1 MMTRS
6 GLAVEDISEEFG
18 EVFMHPSVGVSR
30 FVFPE
35 KDDTCWICES
45 DILCTIEHPVLT
57 SGRGGYSI
65 SQESMS
71 KATKAHNLWEK

>member
-1 MMTRS
+1 MTRS
-6 GLAVEDISEEFG
+6 GLAVKDISEEFC
-18 EVFMHPSVGVSR
+18 EVFMHPSVGISS

-45 DILCTIEHPVLT
+45 DILCTIEHSILT
-57 SGRGGYSI
+57 SRRGGYSI

>member
-1 MMTRS
+1 MTKS
-6 GLAVEDISEEFG
+6 GLAVEDIPEEFG
-18 EVFMHPSVGVSR
+18 EVFMHPSVGVR
-30 FVFPE
+30 FVFS
-35 KDDTCWICES
+35 DTCWIRES
-45 DILCTIEHPVLT
+45 DILCTIAHPVLT

>member
-1 MMTRS
+1 MKFSCILVLKRMTLV
-6 GLAVEDISEEFG
+6 G
-18 EVFMHPSVGVSR
+18 FMKVTFFAR
-30 FVFPE
+30 
-35 KDDTCWICES
+35 
-45 DILCTIEHPVLT
+45 TIEHSILT

>member
-30 FVFPE
+30 FVLPE

-45 DILCTIEHPVLT
+45 YILCTIEHPILT

-65 SQESMS
+65 S
-71 KATKAHNLWEK
+71 

>member
-45 DILCTIEHPVLT
+45 DILCTIEHPILT